1 MRRTSILTLFFF
13 MISFLHLALSSQQ
26 SEDLKIY
33 QTDKK
38 IRIDGSLDDWK
49 GIKEIPVN
57 LNVRGDRIESSP
69 DLTVTAMF
77 TYDSKNFYAAVKVL
91 DDLFEFPNRS
101 WRYGDGF
108 FLTFLDPYQG
118 NESDR
123 FCSFGISFEE
133 KHPLRIIVN
142 KDGVYFPG
150 IDIRDVELQIFSDE
164 KKGEIVYE
172 ISIPFKYL
180 VPFKPFFKD
189 RWGINLIYADSDQ
202 GQRTLALLYA
212 DTNYDTEL
220 SERRKGAIFQF
231 INLVPEEP
239 EIQMSLDATHFYDDT
254 EISVALAIHSPDE
267 RSGWQIR
274 SLLLGPSAQN
284 LPQTE
289 ELSLKK
295 GMNIY
300 RFYLEKR
307 DYATGAYDL
316 SVGIINEKGSLR
328 FKEDN
333 RFFIMN
339 RTELEKFQ
347 AKFGEVKAGDL
358 YTKDERFRKSL
369 STLEIRFDWIKEYMD
384 DAPPFIGTESI
395 EEWYEEIKILFESVE
410 KGKPALFPLG
420 SIGRYAHRSEIDGTL
435 QPYTVYIPI
444 NYDENTPAAL
454 FVSLHGSGVDEVSYA
469 YGMAQVLGPGR
480 PRMDEMNRIERMD
493 RRSRM
498 GRMDRRDLPQMIM
511 IAPQA
516 RGLSDWYLGNS
527 GKDVI
532 ECIHHIKSL
541 YNIDEENIILEG
553 FSMGGYGAWRLS
565 LLNPELFKA
574 VIIRSGA
581 ISAPPYLKGENILDL
596 LDKGKGLNFF
606 IIHGAKDN
614 AVPVENARRAVQKLK
629 ELGINHKYIEV
640 DDAYHTGYDKWDQI
654 LDWLRTIIGER
665 KEKR

>member
-1 MRRTSILTLFFF
+1 MIFFP
-13 MISFLHLALSSQQ
+13 HLALSSQQ

-38 IRIDGSLDDWK
+38 IRIDGSLDDWE

-57 LNVRGDRIESSP
+57 LNVRGERIESSP
-69 DLTVTAMF
+69 DLTVTSMF

-91 DDLFEFPNRS
+91 DDLFEFPSRS

-108 FLTFLDPYQG
+108 LLTFLDPSQG
-118 NESDR
+118 NESNR
-123 FCSFGISFEE
+123 FYSFGISLEE
-133 KHPLRIIVN
+133 KRPVGLIVN
-142 KDGVYFPG
+142 KDGIYFPG
-150 IDIRDVELQIFSDE
+150 IDTRDVELKIVSDE
-164 KKGEIVYE
+164 KEEEIIYE
-172 ISIPFKYL
+172 VSIPFKYL
-180 VPFKPFFKD
+180 VPFKPFFQE
-189 RWGINLIYADSDQ
+189 RWGINLIYADRDQ
-202 GQRTLALLYA
+202 GQRALALLYP

-220 SERRKGAIFQF
+220 SQKRKGAIFQF
-231 INLVPEEP
+231 IKRVPEEP
-239 EIQMSLDATHFYDDT
+239 EIQRSLEATHFYHDSKIT
-254 EISVALAIHSPDE
+254 ISLAIHSPDE

-274 SLLLGPSAQN
+274 SMLLGPGAKN
-284 LPQTE
+284 VPQTE

-300 RFYLEKR
+300 RFDLEER

-316 SVGIINEKGSLR
+316 SVGVINEKGSLR
-328 FKEDN
+328 FKEDD
-333 RFFIMN
+333 RFFILN
-339 RTELEKFQ
+339 RTEFEQFTTKFD
-347 AKFGEVKAGDL
+347 EVKKSDL
-358 YTKDERFRKSL
+358 YSKDERFRKSL
-369 STLEIRFDWIKEYMD
+369 STLEIRFDWIREYMEE
-384 DAPPFIGTESI
+384 APPFTVIESI
-395 EEWYEEIKILFESVE
+395 EEWCDEIKTLFENVD

-444 NYDENTPAAL
+444 GYDENTPAAL
-454 FVSLHGSGVDEVSYA
+454 FVSLHGSGVNEMGYA
-469 YGMAQVLGPGR
+469 YSIAQVLGPGR
-480 PRMDEMNRIERMD
+480 PRMDRTERMDRMD
-493 RRSRM
+493 RRSGM
-498 GRMDRRDLPQMIM
+498 GRMDRRDSPQMIM

-527 GKDVI
+527 GEDVI
-532 ECIHHIKSL
+532 ECIHHIKTL
-541 YNIDEENIILEG
+541 YNIDEKNIILEG

-581 ISAPPYLKGENILDL
+581 TSPPPYLKGENILDL
-596 LDKGKGLNFF
+596 LDKGKKLKFF

-640 DDAYHTGYDKWDQI
+640 EDAYHTGYNKWDQV
-654 LDWLRTIIGER
+654 LNWLRRIVR
-665 KEKR
+665 EKSDN